1 MLNRIIDL
9 TLAYRWLVLAGV
21 LTLLAAGGYALYT
34 IPVEAFPDLTN
45 NQVVVVTDAPSLPP
59 TEVEQLVTYPIERSM
74 LGLPNKQE
82 VRSLSK
88 LGLSMV
94 TIVFDDSVPI
104 YFARQLVA
112 ERLQQISSALPRGIQ
127 PTLGLPATA
136 FGELYQYTLSGPMSA
151 MELKDLHEWVIKP
164 QLRTLPGVS
173 EINAWGGQT
182 KQYQIV
188 VDPALLNQYGLT
200 LHDVAERVEGN
211 NTNFG
216 GGYIEHAAEQ
226 YTLLGTGRAVTTRD
240 FGGIV
245 LTAKNGTPVLLRDVG
260 EVRIGAAPPEGAT
273 LRNGETV
280 SGMVIMLKGE
290 NGKRLIEQVK
300 ERIASLRLPAGV
312 KIVPFYDQAFVIDG
326 TIHTVEKNLFEGFVL
341 VTVVLLLFLGNLR
354 AAIITAAII
363 PFSMLISFLGMRLF
377 GISANLMSLGAID
390 FGMIVDG
397 AVVMM
402 ENSVHRLEEQ
412 HGEEAPLE
420 SVRHA
425 AHEVARPMTFAVIII
440 IAVYLPILFLQGL
453 EGRMFRPM
461 AITVCTALAGS
472 LLLALTMIP
481 MFASFSFRKGLP
493 RRKTQNNE
501 PRWLTILGNS
511 YTRMLTWAMRF
522 RILTVAASLIVLS
535 VAIGSLYFIGTEF
548 MPKLDEGA
556 ILVETRKLPGVSL
569 TESVAISKRIEQRLR
584 QFPEIADVVIK
595 IGRPDFATE
604 AMGINEG
611 DTYLL
616 LRPMES
622 WTRFHSKE
630 ALIAALDKEL
640 DTIPG
645 VAHSFTQP
653 MAMRI
658 DETISGVKADL
669 AIKVFGD
676 DFRVLDSIG
685 QQALR
690 AVSSVRGAADAQM
703 EITSGVAE
711 LSVAID
717 RSALARYGLNVTDV
731 EQAVASGG
739 SGDVIS
745 EVIDGQKRYTVALRL
760 PERYRTDPDAMRKI
774 LLRAPG
780 GEQVSLDQVAR
791 VEVHRGPEVINRE
804 EGQRRIV
811 VMSNVR
817 GRDLGSFVAEVRS
830 KIETGVTLPTGYF
843 IEYGGQFQNQ
853 ERATRRLMLIVPI
866 AILLVFVLLYLT
878 FTSVRQALLV
888 VGNVPFALV
897 GGIAALW
904 IRGMNLNLSASI
916 GFIALFGVAML
927 NGVVLVSSINQM
939 RATGLAPW
947 DAVLAGARR
956 RLRPVLMT
964 AFVASFGFIPMAIST
979 STGAEVQRPLA
990 SVVIGGLV
998 SSTMLTLFLLPVLY
1012 GWIAKDQTGQAAA
1025 LNHRLHA
1032 EPAEQQEFRKI
1043 IRGEQTGEPGSV
1055 HHQRAASGLRH

>member
-1 MLNRIIDL
+1 MLERIIDL
-9 TLAYRWLVLAGV
+9 TLAYRWLVLLGILA
-21 LTLLAAGGYALYT
+21 LLGAGGYALYT

-59 TEVEQLVTYPIERSM
+59 TEVEQLVTYPIERAM
-74 LGLPNKQE
+74 LGLPNKEE

-94 TIVFDDSVPI
+94 TIVFDDSVGM

-112 ERLQQISSALPRGIQ
+112 ERLQQISSSLPRGIQ

-136 FGELYQYTLSGPMSA
+136 FGELYQYTLSGPMSP

-188 VDPALLNQYGLT
+188 ADPALLDQYGLT
-200 LHDVAERVEGN
+200 LHDIETRVQEN

-216 GGYIEHAAEQ
+216 GGFIEHAAEQ
-226 YTLLGTGRAVTTRD
+226 YTLLGSGRAITTEDLGRIVLD
-240 FGGIV
+240 SKGGI
-245 LTAKNGTPVLLRDVG
+245 PVLLRDVAQI
-260 EVRIGAAPPEGAT
+260 RIGAAPPEGAT

-290 NGKRLIEQVK
+290 NGKKLIERVK
-300 ERIASLRLPAGV
+300 ERIRSLRLPPGV
-312 KIVPFYDQAFVIDG
+312 KITPFYDQSFVIDG

-341 VTVVLLLFLGNLR
+341 VTIVLLLFLGNLR
-354 AAIITAAII
+354 AALITAAII

-402 ENSVHRLEEQ
+402 ENSIHRLQED
-412 HGEEAPLE
+412 HGKIPPLE
-420 SVRHA
+420 SVRQA
-425 AHEVARPMTFAVIII
+425 AHEVARPMAFAVIII
-440 IAVYLPILFLQGL
+440 IAVYLPILFLQGM

-472 LLLALTMIP
+472 LLLALTMVP
-481 MFASFSFRKGLP
+481 VLASVSFRKGV
-493 RRKTQNNE
+493 THQHSGE
-501 PRWLTILGNS
+501 QRWMTALTNG
-511 YTRMLTWAMRF
+511 YMLVLDWAIRY
-522 RILTVAASLIVLS
+522 RILTVSAAVLVLA
-535 VAIGSLYFIGTEF
+535 VALGSLYFIGTEF
-548 MPKLDEGA
+548 MPRLDEGS

-569 TESVAISKRIEQRLR
+569 TESVAISKIIEQRLRR

-616 LRPMES
+616 LRPMET

-630 ALIAALDKEL
+630 KLIAALDKEL

-676 DFRVLDSIG
+676 DFRTLDTIG
-685 QQALR
+685 QQLLR
-690 AVSSVRGAADAQM
+690 TVSAVRGAADAQM
-703 EITSGVAE
+703 EITSGVAD
-711 LSVAID
+711 LSID
-717 RSALARYGLNVTDV
+717 VNRAALARYGLNITDV
-731 EQAVASGG
+731 EEAVSSGG

-745 EVIDGQKRYTVALRL
+745 EVIDGQKRYGVALRL
-760 PERYRTDPDAMRKI
+760 PQRYRTDPDAMRRI
-774 LLRAPG
+774 MLRAPG
-780 GEQVSLDQVAR
+780 GEQVALSEVAR
-791 VEVHRGPEVINRE
+791 VEVRRGPELINRE
-804 EGQRRIV
+804 SGQRRIV

-830 KIETGVTLPTGYF
+830 RIDRGTTLPTGYF
-843 IEYGGQFQNQ
+843 IEYGGQFENQ
-853 ERATRRLMLIVPI
+853 ERATRRLMLIVPVVVALI
-866 AILLVFVLLYLT
+866 FVLLYLT
-878 FTSVRQALLV
+878 FSSARLALLV
-888 VGNVPFALV
+888 VGNIPFALV

-904 IRGMNLNLSASI
+904 IRGLNLNLSASI

-939 RATGLAPW
+939 RNAGHSAQE
-947 DAVLAGARR
+947 AVRMGARR

-1012 GWIAKDQTGQAAA
+1012 EWTARGKAAY
-1025 LNHRLHA
+1025 
-1032 EPAEQQEFRKI
+1032 K
-1043 IRGEQTGEPGSV
+1043 
-1055 HHQRAASGLRH
+1055 

>member
-9 TLAYRWLVLAGV
+9 TLAHRWLVLVGIVA
-21 LTLLAAGGYALYT
+21 LLGAGGYALYT

-59 TEVEQLVTYPIERSM
+59 TEVEQLVTYPIERAM

-94 TIVFDDSVPI
+94 TIVFDDSVPM

-112 ERLQQISSALPRGIQ
+112 ERLQQISSTLPRGIQ

-136 FGELYQYTLSGPMSA
+136 FGELYQYTLTGPMSA

-188 VDPALLNQYGLT
+188 VDPAVLDQYGLT
-200 LHDVAERVEGN
+200 LHDVAQRVEEN

-216 GGYIEHAAEQ
+216 GGYIEHASEQ
-226 YTLLGTGRAVTTRD
+226 YTLIGEGRAVTTAEL
-240 FGGIV
+240 GNIV
-245 LTAKNGTPVLLRDVG
+245 LTAKNGTPLLLRDVANI
-260 EVRIGAAPPEGAT
+260 RIGAAPPEGAT

-290 NGKRLIEQVK
+290 NGKKLIERVK
-300 ERIASLRLPAGV
+300 ERIASLRLPPGV
-312 KIVPFYDQAFVIDG
+312 KINPFYDQAYVIDG
-326 TIHTVEKNLFEGFVL
+326 TIHTVEKNLSEGFVL
-341 VTVVLLLFLGNLR
+341 VAIILLIFLGNLR
-354 AAIITAAII
+354 AALITAAII

-402 ENSVHRLEEQ
+402 ENSVHRLEEG
-412 HGEEAPLE
+412 HGQETPIE
-420 SVRHA
+420 SIRRA
-425 AHEVARPMTFAVIII
+425 GYEVARPMTFAVVII

-461 AITVCTALAGS
+461 AITVCAALAGS
-472 LLLALTMIP
+472 LVLALTMIP
-481 MFASFSFRKGLP
+481 ALTSFAFPRSIPRAQAARHERGL
-493 RRKTQNNE
+493 E
-501 PRWLTILGNS
+501 LLGNA
-511 YTRMLTWAMRF
+511 YTRVLSAAMNY
-522 RILTVAASLIVLS
+522 RILTIGASVLVLGVALASLF
-535 VAIGSLYFIGTEF
+535 YIGTEF

-569 TESVAISKRIEQRLR
+569 TESIAISKEIEQRLR
-584 QFPEIADVVIK
+584 RFPEIADVVIK

-616 LRPMES
+616 LRPMET

-630 ALIAALDKEL
+630 ALIEALDKDL
-640 DTIPG
+640 DQVPG

-676 DFRVLDSIG
+676 DFRVLDSLG
-685 QQALR
+685 QQVLR
-690 AVSSVRGAADAQM
+690 ALSTVPGAADAQM
-703 EITSGVAE
+703 EVTSGVAD
-711 LSVAID
+711 LSVKVD
-717 RSALARYGLNVTDV
+717 RSALARYGLNVSDV
-731 EQAVASGG
+731 EEAVASGG
-739 SGDVIS
+739 SGDLIS

-760 PERYRTDPDAMRKI
+760 PQRYRTDPDAMRKI
-774 LLRAPG
+774 MLRAPG
-780 GEQVSLDQVAR
+780 GEQVVLGQVAR
-791 VEVHRGPEVINRE
+791 VEVRRGPELINRE
-804 EGQRRIV
+804 SGQRRIV

-830 KIETGVTLPTGYF
+830 KVDRGVALPPGYH
-843 IEYGGQFQNQ
+843 IEYGGQFENQ
-853 ERATRRLMLIVPI
+853 ERATQRLMLIVPI
-866 AILLVFVLLYLT
+866 AVSLVFILLYLT
-878 FTSVRQALLV
+878 FSSVSQVLLV

-904 IRGMNLNLSASI
+904 IRHMNLNLSASV

-927 NGVVLVSSINQM
+927 NGVVLVTSINQM
-939 RATGLAPW
+939 RESGLAAR

-964 AFVASFGFIPMAIST
+964 AFVASFGFIPMAVST

-990 SVVIGGLV
+990 SVVIGGLA
-998 SSTMLTLFLLPVLY
+998 SSTLLTLFLLPVLY
-1012 GWIAKDQTGQAAA
+1012 EWIVPNKKSA
-1025 LNHRLHA
+1025 LTNEA
-1032 EPAEQQEFRKI
+1032 
-1043 IRGEQTGEPGSV
+1043 
-1055 HHQRAASGLRH
+1055 

>member
-9 TLAYRWLVLAGV
+9 TLAYRWLVLVAI
-21 LTLLAAGGYALYT
+21 LALLGAGGYALYT

-45 NQVVVVTDAPSLPP
+45 NQAVVVTDSPSLPP
-59 TEVEQLVTYPIERSM
+59 TEVEQLVTYPIERAM

-94 TIVFDDSVPI
+94 TVVFDDSVPM

-112 ERLQQISSALPRGIQ
+112 ERLQQISSVLPRGIQ

-151 MELKDLHEWVIKP
+151 MDLKDLHEWVIKP

-200 LHDVAERVEGN
+200 LHDVAARVEAN

-226 YTLLGTGRAVTTRD
+226 YTLIGTGRAVTTQD
-240 FGGIV
+240 FGNIV

-260 EVRIGAAPPEGAT
+260 EIRIGAAPPEGAT

-290 NGKRLIEQVK
+290 NGKRLIERVK
-300 ERIASLRLPAGV
+300 ERITGLHLPPGV
-312 KIVPFYDQAFVIDG
+312 KIAPFYDQAFVIDG
-326 TIHTVEKNLFEGFVL
+326 TIHTVEKNLFEGFIL

-354 AAIITAAII
+354 AALITAAII

-402 ENSVHRLEEQ
+402 ENSVHRLEEE
-412 HGEEAPLE
+412 HGQEVPLE
-420 SVRHA
+420 SVRRS
-425 AHEVARPMTFAVIII
+425 AHEVARPMAFAVTII
-440 IAVYLPILFLQGL
+440 IAVYLPILFLQGM

-472 LLLALTMIP
+472 LLLALTMVP
-481 MFASFSFRKGLP
+481 TLASFSFRKGILGY
-493 RRKTQNNE
+493 KGQATE
-501 PRWLTILGNS
+501 PRWLAILGNG
-511 YTRMLTWAMRF
+511 YTRVLAWAMRF
-522 RILTVAASLIVLS
+522 RILTVAASLAVLA

-548 MPKLDEGA
+548 MPKLDEGS

-584 QFPEIADVVIK
+584 RFPEIADVVIK

-616 LRPMES
+616 LRPMET

-630 ALIAALDKEL
+630 ALIAALDKDL
-640 DTIPG
+640 DEVPG

-676 DFRVLDSIG
+676 DFRALNTIG
-685 QQALR
+685 QQVLR
-690 AVSSVRGAADAQM
+690 AVSAVHGAADAQM

-711 LSVAID
+711 LSVMVD

-774 LLRAPG
+774 ALRAPG
-780 GEQVSLDQVAR
+780 GEQVALEQVAR
-791 VEVHRGPEVINRE
+791 VQVRRGPELINRE
-804 EGQRRIV
+804 DGQRRIV

-817 GRDLGSFVAEVRS
+817 GRDLGSFVAEVRAR
-830 KIETGVTLPTGYF
+830 IDRDVALPTGYF
-843 IEYGGQFQNQ
+843 IEYGGQFENQ
-853 ERATRRLMLIVPI
+853 ERATRRLTLIVPI
-866 AILLVFVLLYLT
+866 AITLVFVLLYLT
-878 FTSVRQALLV
+878 FASVKQALLV

-897 GGIAALW
+897 GGVAALW
-904 IRGMNLNLSASI
+904 IRGMNLNLSAAI

-939 RATGLAPW
+939 REAGMVSH

-964 AFVASFGFIPMAIST
+964 AFVASFGFIPMALST

-998 SSTMLTLFLLPVLY
+998 SSTLLTLFLLPVLY
-1012 GWIAKDQTGQAAA
+1012 DWIYRDRVATVQDV
-1025 LNHRLHA
+1025 
-1032 EPAEQQEFRKI
+1032 I
-1043 IRGEQTGEPGSV
+1043 
-1055 HHQRAASGLRH
+1055 